1 MSAATNIYFNPQNS
15 MAQPEPKPPPPLEIL
30 MVTSAD
36 SPEFYRFQSALCHSS
51 VVALDAEW
59 KPVRSRQI
67 AESSEDNGGERTF
80 PKVTLLQI
88 ACRISRAASD
98 SEVYAVGK
106 SLVFL
111 VDLLSIPLST
121 IWELL
126 REVFVSPSVLKLGFR
141 FKQDLAYLSSTFFSQ
156 GFLSGFDKEL
166 QCSDWSCRPLTEGQ
180 ISYAAADAYYL
191 LEIFAVFEQKFLT
204 EGTKVELDA
213 AIPRRPWSLSGRM
226 ISRLVQ
232 SHICERRLSLGSPQ
246 MHAIGA
252 LPLNLS
258 VLLDARETT
267 ISTFSS
273 CRHETEDHFVL
284 SAFTYTFKLCGIHV
298 CIYRLG
304 EQAQWEVNA
313 INMEIGSMAE
323 WSTEEIPLISSGLN
337 SPNRKESSLLTELS
351 FSKTTGG
358 LKEIFTDSSSCKNVV
373 RIKFCSA
380 SDMIKS
386 CYPTISLLGDTAM
399 GSSSQP
405 SCKTSYLI
413 DDHILDIVKMYGE
426 RIHLKEADRKPRVSR
441 RKREQSSVNTK
452 RKEEFEINGN
462 WQALPPWDPAY
473 GGDGCSKF
481 LCDVMVEGLAR
492 HLRCVGIDAAV
503 PSIRKPE
510 PRGPASV
517 ARLFPRQR
525 PGVGVQ
531 EFQSLGFPL
540 SAIQASTAF
549 GPPLRLAPA
558 NMRFVNTSP
567 TKGIMTNE
575 LPQTAIIERPYHDS
589 IRNSSSSSSNLPKNK
604 RFK

>member
-156 GFLSGFDKEL
+156 GFLSGFDKIEPFIDITSIYYHMKYLNRGKKFPKDTISLATICWEVLSISLSKDQERRKHGEWIASTVTLKMMEL

-204 EGTKVELDA
+204 EG
-213 AIPRRPWSLSGRM
+213 
-226 ISRLVQ
+226 
-232 SHICERRLSLGSPQ
+232 
-246 MHAIGA
+246 
-252 LPLNLS
+252 
-258 VLLDARETT
+258 
-267 ISTFSS
+267 
-273 CRHETEDHFVL
+273 
-284 SAFTYTFKLCGIHV
+284 
-298 CIYRLG
+298 
-304 EQAQWEVNA
+304 
-313 INMEIGSMAE
+313 
-323 WSTEEIPLISSGLN
+323 
-337 SPNRKESSLLTELS
+337 KESSLLTELS

-510 PRGPASV
+510 PRQLLDQAYKEKRVLLTRDAKLLKYQYLANNQVYRIKSLLKNDQLLEVIETFHLNISEEQLMSRCTKCNGSFFQKPLTLEEAIEASKGFQV
-517 ARLFPRQR
+517 IPNCLFNKDI
-525 PGVGVQ
+525 
-531 EFQSLGFPL
+531 EFWQCTDCKQLYWEGTQYRN
-540 SAIQASTAF
+540 AVEK
-549 GPPLRLAPA
+549 
-558 NMRFVNTSP
+558 FVNICKLNT
-567 TKGIMTNE
+567 
-575 LPQTAIIERPYHDS
+575 
-589 IRNSSSSSSNLPKNK
+589 
-604 RFK
+604 